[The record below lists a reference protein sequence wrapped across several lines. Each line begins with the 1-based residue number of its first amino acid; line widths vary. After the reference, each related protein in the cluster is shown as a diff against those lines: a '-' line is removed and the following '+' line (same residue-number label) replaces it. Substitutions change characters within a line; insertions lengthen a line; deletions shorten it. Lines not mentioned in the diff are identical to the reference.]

1 MKKKVLSMLLAL
13 AMLLGMIPANVLA
26 ADAVPLTVTMG
37 DGTSLP
43 VADTGEL
50 AYVHFADV
58 EVPRYQVT
66 VPTDTPVETPLT
78 MTWTDALYFGL
89 SFDGTAEI
97 PCAYYPQ
104 EYIDG
109 YGYDGLYGMAV
120 TQEGNPVIC
129 CAITFVEGEVGG
141 DDEPACEHT
150 ETTTSYAQVDGTETH
165 TVTVKCANES
175 CGQQVGEVTIEDC
188 ADENDDLKCD
198 KCGGAVAAEETTV
211 TPDKEVNL
219 DIGEVTVKTP
229 VIEPGVTMIS
239 VPVKV
244 QYHYSGASINRVTF
258 SVKYDTELLTFVD
271 MVSTSTTPVAG
282 GTSTSYRYA
291 TDTDGTIS
299 VSYYY
304 KSMKKPGD
312 TDWLDLCDLR
322 FIVNEGAVPTADKT
336 TELAVEGD
344 VVCLQNKTAKTTTYT
359 KQDGSITLEYSD
371 EKAYNVSIGTF
382 ENGTVTGPATKVLP
396 GETVTLTVTTA
407 SKSYALLSLSAGEG
421 VELTKTGVNNLTST
435 YTFVMPEKD
444 VTVTAAFAA
453 AYSVTTKGG
462 VTGTN
467 GASPGSY
474 CANTTIN
481 GTALSWAGVSVA
493 AGSEAEIV
501 CIPKTGYSVPKVYY
515 TNTAGETIYIELTD
529 CKGTFTMPS
538 EAVALVPVVEMNPDT
553 ALTVEFGDVT
563 VEAAALSEGSMNVVV
578 PVYVT
583 FENFEIEATKVI
595 FGSGFDTA
603 ALSYDYKTGYA
614 AGENLESDES
624 LSWANNTNTNVN
636 YNFSSA
642 KVPPVGKR
650 HVASLTFTLASA
662 ELGEY
667 EVTPV
672 NVTVND
678 IAGKS
683 PLTCAY
689 TLTPGTISVVEKICD
704 HTDTET
710 TTSYARIDGTETHN
724 IVVTCVCGETISET
738 PEACSG
744 ASGAVECSKCFG
756 AITPKYEVYFNN
768 MSGGQV
774 TADKTMYQS
783 GETVT
788 LTVDPDEGY
797 ELNEISAAYAYMP
810 NYNADAELPDESLEE
825 VAIALTKVGD
835 TTYTFVMP
843 SAIGL
848 CDVTVSATFVPVAEP
863 VTYTLSVGSVNW
875 SYATI
880 SVNGTSVL
888 SSNVKGK
895 TTEIA
900 AGAKVKVSC
909 SDSNKADGVT
919 FNGFTTVVNGVRTAY
934 ANGTTFTMPETNV
947 LLEFNCS
954 TTGTASVTMGEDQT
968 GLDAEVAS
976 ITIPVSLSYT
986 LASRTTGVYV
996 ELEYDS
1002 TVLDYTGMTGFT
1014 SVTETEDG
1022 KLLVWYKKTV
1032 KADTAGS
1039 GSGSLTFAPV
1049 AGADGKSAAVKAVA
1063 FRPYQGQKQGILDM
1077 DGETLD
1083 ETRISFAGEVTS
1095 CDHIG
1100 EKTTA
1105 YTPVQ
1110 GTKTHTVTV
1119 TCLTCNET
1127 VGEVITENCV
1137 DENLDEQ
1144 CDKCGGV
1151 VELTKYGITLTNATA
1166 AVNGE
1171 NVTKAAAGQ
1180 TVVLTVAVPEDK
1192 VLAYLIVI
1200 KDSELESSTAMPID
1214 PTRNDDG
1221 TYSFTMPGEAVTVI
1235 VGMSDAIPL
1244 EITNSEKGQITAMVN
1259 GVSVT
1264 AVCEGQTV
1272 TLTANVASGSN
1283 LSRMIV
1289 KYDNEN
1295 YKDQIIEVRENADGT
1310 WSFDVPA
1317 DGIQVIRISADYTC
1331 AHAETTTTYAQVEN
1345 EEKHTVTVTC
1355 NACSAIVGDVI
1366 TESCKEI
1373 IKDGKCDLCNGD
1385 VAVTE
1390 SLVSVWDGETYSSSL
1405 QTATYNGETVYLINS
1420 AADLVYWAKQN
1431 TAATTTNNLYRIQ
1444 SVVLNTD
1451 IDLDNH
1457 AWTPVKRLDAVFY
1470 GMGHTISGLNVSGSG
1485 FIAAMRVD
1493 NYYRPAGDAAIRDL
1507 TLEGSVTGSD
1517 KVGAFVGQSYGVV
1530 INCVSRVNVTGVD
1543 SVGGIVGDG
1552 DATTAIR
1559 NCANYGNVTASGQ
1572 HVAGILGHAAGA
1584 YVQNCYNRG
1593 NVQGADTVAGI
1604 ANGSFDDAMTIRNC
1618 YNTGN
1623 VKATVDSFGDAKYG
1637 PIAGRPEY
1645 KVDNC
1650 YYLNNATY
1658 SGTVSNMAGNALSV
1672 AELKAASSNL
1682 GTAWAED
1689 TYNLNDGYPVQ
1700 TWQIPDAS
1708 KIVDLTAPTLTAA
1721 TAGEAGY
1728 DENGYY
1734 MIDNTIIVAAPE
1746 GSKQDTGAAI
1756 QYRASADGQTWSEW
1770 QSGEEFYGLT
1780 PGTTYS
1786 FQARYVSTK
1795 LHKYR
1800 DSQPSNVVSATVA
1813 AAPEDVETFQLSA
1826 PVLTAALADV
1836 QENSITLTYPE
1847 STYEDDYIWDEYG
1860 LAYYRIGTVDTN
1872 DVIIW
1877 GEWSDSVDINGKVT
1891 FDGLNR
1897 GTRYGI
1903 QARFVSRSTGAIAS
1917 SISETMYVTTVDG
1930 MIDVNFRLIG
1940 ITQPNH
1946 VGVSGTITHGG
1957 IDLGAQLEAALN
1969 HEIVDGYDGAVYRT
1983 LLQTKKYNVPG
1994 GLTAT
1999 NFVGYPLSANNL
2011 NYKLGIHYFTKV
2023 EVPSI
2028 FADMATDD
2036 SGTIHTNGYY
2046 YGDSAGWYI
2055 FVIRDG
2061 EVFSEGEPDNATT
2074 VLQNGDSV
2082 VMCFVG
2088 DSKYEMKTNPT
2099 MGAHWSSEA
2108 VNSGLTDLVY
2118 QFLETPDISH
2128 EEYVPVLA
2136 LEKQIDKLVV
2146 DKNSDAAIKSAEA
2159 AYEALSADQQ
2169 KAVKNYKTLQ
2179 EKRAQYEILQ
2189 LGNLDGDNEV
2199 GQKDVTLLIQ
2209 YLAERDVT
2217 IDEQYADLNKD
2228 SKVDLL
2234 DLLILRRHLAQWDGY
2249 KTLPVVPNT

>member
-13 AMLLGMIPANVLA
+13 AMVLGMVPANILA
-26 ADAVPLTVTMG
+26 ADVPLAVTLE

-43 VADTGEL
+43 VADTGEET
-50 AYVHFADV
+50 YDV
-58 EVPRYQVT
+58 NMGSEFPIYQVT
-66 VPTDTPVETPLT
+66 VPTGTEVGTPLT
-78 MTWTDALYFGL
+78 MTWESVDGL
-89 SFDGTAEI
+89 WLFSVYNSS
-97 PCAYYPQ
+97 PVSPAYYPNDVWGDFYLMKLT
-104 EYIDG
+104 EDG
-109 YGYDGLYGMAV
+109 SNFEAIY
-120 TQEGNPVIC
+120 

-141 DDEPACEHT
+141 GEEPACQHP
-150 ETTTSYAQVDGTETH
+150 ETTTSYAQVEGEEKH

-175 CGQQVGEVTIEDC
+175 CGEQVGEVTIEDC

-219 DIGEVTVKTP
+219 DIGEVTVKTSL
-229 VIEPGVTMIS
+229 IEPGVSKIS

-244 QYHYSGASINRVTF
+244 QYHYSTKSINRVIF
-258 SVKYDTELLTFVD
+258 SVKYDTDLLTFAD
-271 MVSTSTTPVAG
+271 MVSTSTTPSAG
-282 GTSTSYRYA
+282 GTNTTYRYA

-299 VSYYY
+299 VSYHY
-304 KSMKKPGD
+304 KSGTKPGD
-312 TDWLDLCDLR
+312 TDWLDLCDLQ
-322 FIVNEGAVPTADKT
+322 FTVNEGKLPTGGELT
-336 TELAVEGD
+336 TALTVEGD
-344 VVCLQNKTAKTTTYT
+344 VQCLNNTTARTTTYT
-359 KQDGSITLEYSD
+359 KQDGSITLQYSD
-371 EKAYNVSIGTF
+371 ETAYNVSIGTF
-382 ENGTVTGPATKVLP
+382 DNGTVTGPATKVIP
-396 GETVTLTVTTA
+396 GETVTLTVAPA
-407 SKSYALLSLSAGEG
+407 SNYALLSLSAVED
-421 VELTKTGVNNLTST
+421 VELTKTSANT
-435 YTFVMPEKD
+435 YTFVMPERD

-538 EAVALVPVVEMNPDT
+538 EPVALVPVVEMNPDT

-583 FENFEIEATKVI
+583 FENFEIEVNRAI
-595 FGSGFDTA
+595 FGSGFDAA
-603 ALSYDYKTGYA
+603 ALSYDYETGYA
-614 AGENLESDES
+614 AGEDLASDES
-624 LSWANNTNTNVN
+624 LSWASNKNTNVN
-636 YNFSSA
+636 YNFSSP
-642 KVPPVGKR
+642 KVPSAGKR
-650 HVASLTFTLASA
+650 HVANLTFTLASA
-662 ELGEY
+662 AVGEY

-678 IAGKS
+678 ITGKS

-710 TTSYARIDGTETHN
+710 TTTYARIADTETHN
-724 IVVTCVCGETISET
+724 IVVTCACGETISAT

-756 AITPKYEVYFNN
+756 AITPKYEVYFND

-774 TADKTMYQS
+774 TADKTMYPS

-788 LTVDPDEGY
+788 LTVAPDEGY

-810 NYNADAELPDESLEE
+810 NYNADDEFPDESLEAVTIE
-825 VAIALTKVGD
+825 LTKIGD
-835 TTYTFVMP
+835 TTYTFMMP

-848 CDVTVSATFVPVAEP
+848 SDLTVSATFVSVAEP
-863 VTYTLSVGSVNW
+863 VTYTLSVGTVNW

-880 SVNGTSVL
+880 SVNETSVL
-888 SSNVKGK
+888 TSKVMGR
-895 TTEIA
+895 TAEIA
-900 AGAKVKVSC
+900 AGAKVTVSKG
-909 SDSNKADGVT
+909 NTAGGVT
-919 FNGFTTVVNGVRTAY
+919 FNGFTTVVDGVRTAY
-934 ANGTTFTMPETNV
+934 SNGASFTMPEANV

-954 TTGTASVTMGEDQT
+954 TTGTASVAMGADQT
-968 GLDAEVAS
+968 DLDAASAS

-986 LASRTTGVYV
+986 LGSKTAGVYV
-996 ELEYDS
+996 EMEYDPA
-1002 TVLDYTGMTGFT
+1002 VLDYTGMTGFT

-1022 KLLVWYKKTV
+1022 KLLVWYSKSVAKN
-1032 KADTAGS
+1032 TAGS
-1039 GSGSLTFAPV
+1039 ASGSLTFAPV
-1049 AGADGKSAAVKAVA
+1049 AGAEGKSATVKAVA
-1063 FRPYQGQKQGILDM
+1063 FRPYQGQMQGILDM

-1083 ETRISFAGEVTS
+1083 ETRISFAGEVNS
-1095 CDHIG
+1095 CDHSG

-1171 NVTKAAAGQ
+1171 NVTAAAEGQ
-1180 TVVLTVAVPEDK
+1180 TVVLTVIVPEGK
-1192 VLAYLIVI
+1192 VLDRLFVI
-1200 KDSELESSTAMPID
+1200 KNSELDSETAIPID
-1214 PTRNDDG
+1214 LTRNDDG
-1221 TYSFTMPGEAVTVI
+1221 TYSFTMLGEAVTVI
-1235 VGMSDAIPL
+1235 VGMGDAIPL
-1244 EITNSEKGQITAMVN
+1244 EITNSEKGEITATVN

-1295 YKDQIIEVRENADGT
+1295 YKDQTIEVRENADGT

-1431 TAATTTNNLYRIQ
+1431 TAATTTNSPYRIQ

-1457 AWTPVKRLDAVFY
+1457 AWTPVKKFDAVFY
-1470 GMGHTISGLNVSGSG
+1470 GMGHTISGLNVSGQG
-1485 FIAAMRVD
+1485 FIALMRVD
-1493 NYYRPAGDAAIRDL
+1493 NHYRPAGDAAIRDL

-1517 KVGAFVGQSYGVV
+1517 VVGAFAGKTYGEV
-1530 INCVSRVNVTGVD
+1530 INCVSRVNVTGVEY
-1543 SVGGIVGDG
+1543 VGGIVGSGDG
-1552 DATTAIR
+1552 TTAIR
-1559 NCANYGNVTASGQ
+1559 NCANYGNVTASGT
-1572 HVAGILGHAAGA
+1572 HVAGILGHAEGA

-1623 VKATVDSFGDAKYG
+1623 VKATGDTFGNAQYG
-1637 PIAGRPEY
+1637 PIGGRLAY
-1645 KVDNC
+1645 NVDNC

-1658 SGTVSNMAGNALSV
+1658 SGTVSNMAGTALSV
-1672 AELKAASSNL
+1672 AELKAAAGNL
-1682 GTAWAED
+1682 GNAWAED

-1700 TWQIPDAS
+1700 TWQVPDAS

-1728 DENGYY
+1728 DENGVYY
-1734 MIDNTIIVAAPE
+1734 MIDNTIIVTAPE

-1756 QYRASADGQTWSEW
+1756 QYRISADGQTWSEW

-1800 DSQPSNVVSATVA
+1800 DSQPSNVVSAAVA
-1813 AAPEDVETFQLSA
+1813 AAPEDVEIIQLSA
-1826 PVLTAALADV
+1826 PAMTAALADV
-1836 QENSITLTYPE
+1836 KENSITLTYPE

-1860 LAYYRIGTVDTN
+1860 LAYYRIGTVGAD
-1872 DVIIW
+1872 DVVAW
-1877 GEWSDSVDINGKVT
+1877 GEWSEGIDFNGTVT
-1891 FDGLNR
+1891 FNGLNR

-1917 SISETMYVTTVDG
+1917 PISETMYVTTVDG

-1957 IDLGAQLEAALN
+1957 INLRAQLEAALN
-1969 HEIVDGYDGAVYRT
+1969 HKIVDGYDGAVYRT

-2011 NYKLGIHYFTKV
+2011 NYELSIHYFTKV

-2074 VLQNGDSV
+2074 ALQDGDSV
-2082 VMCFVG
+2082 IMCFVG

-2136 LEKQIDKLVV
+2136 LEKQIDELVV

-2169 KAVKNYKTLQ
+2169 KAVKNYKKLQ
-2179 EKRAQYEILQ
+2179 EKRAQYEALQ
-2189 LGNLDGDNEV
+2189 LGDLDGDNEV

-2217 IDEQYADLNKD
+2217 IAEQYADLNKD

>member
-1 MKKKVLSMLLAL
+1 MKKKVLSMLLTF
-13 AMLLGMIPANVLA
+13 AMLLSMVPANVLA
-26 ADAVPLTVTMG
+26 ADVPLAVTMEG
-37 DGTSLP
+37 GTSLP
-43 VADTGEL
+43 VVDTGEQ
-50 AYVHFADV
+50 AYVPFAEV
-58 EVPRYQVT
+58 EVPLYQVT
-66 VPTDTPVETPLT
+66 VPTGTPVETPLT

-89 SFDGTAEI
+89 IGDYTLSEI
-97 PCAYYPQ
+97 PCGYYDQ
-104 EYIDG
+104 EYIDAN
-109 YGYDGLYGMAV
+109 GYDGLFGVAV
-120 TQEGNPVIC
+120 TQEGNQVIC

-141 DDEPACEHT
+141 GDEPACEHP

-175 CGQQVGEVTIEDC
+175 CGQQVGDVTTEDC
-188 ADENDDLKCD
+188 ADEDGDLKCD
-198 KCGGAVAAEETTV
+198 KCEGAVAAEEDTTV

-258 SVKYDTELLTFVD
+258 SVKYDTELLTFFD
-271 MVSTSTTPVAG
+271 MVSTSTTPAVG
-282 GTSTSYRYA
+282 GTSTTYRYA

-299 VSYYY
+299 VSYHY
-304 KSMKKPGD
+304 KTGKKPGD

-322 FIVNEGAVPTADKT
+322 FTVNEGKLPTDGELT
-336 TELAVEGD
+336 TTLTVEGD
-344 VVCLQNKTAKTTTYT
+344 VVCLSNKTAKTTTYT

-371 EKAYNVSIGTF
+371 ETAYSVNIGTF
-382 ENGTVTGPATKVLP
+382 ENGTVTGPATKVIP
-396 GETVTLTVTTA
+396 GETVTLTVSPA
-407 SKSYALLSLSAGEG
+407 SKSYALLSLNAGEG
-421 VELTKTGVNNLTST
+421 VELTKTGVSGLAST
-435 YTFVMPEKD
+435 YTFVMPERD

-467 GASPGSY
+467 GAAPGSY
-474 CANTTIN
+474 CASTTIN

-515 TNTAGETIYIELTD
+515 TNTAGETVYIELTD

-563 VEAAALSEGSMNVVV
+563 VEAAALSEDSMNVVV
-578 PVYVT
+578 PAYVT
-583 FENFEIEATKVI
+583 FENFEIEATGAV

-614 AGENLESDES
+614 AGEDLASDES
-624 LSWANNTNTNVN
+624 LSWASNTNTKVN
-636 YNFSSA
+636 LNFSSA
-642 KVPPVGKR
+642 KVPSAGKR
-650 HVASLTFTLASA
+650 HVANLTFTLASA
-662 ELGEY
+662 EVGEY
-667 EVTPV
+667 EVAPIDV
-672 NVTVND
+672 SVND
-678 IAGKS
+678 ITGHS
-683 PLTCAY
+683 PLICAY
-689 TLTPGTISVVEKICD
+689 TLLPGTIKVVEKICD
-704 HTDTET
+704 HTGTET
-710 TTSYARIDGTETHN
+710 TTGCVRIEGTETHN
-724 IVVTCVCGETISET
+724 IVVTCTCGEVISET
-738 PEACSG
+738 PEDCSG

-756 AITPKYEVYFNN
+756 AITPKYEVYFND

-774 TADKTMYQS
+774 TADKTKYPS

-788 LTVDPDEGY
+788 LTVTPNEGY
-797 ELNEISAAYAYMP
+797 ELNEISAVYAYMP
-810 NYNADAELPDESLEE
+810 YYNADDELPDESLEE
-825 VAIALTKVGD
+825 VAIALTKVDD

-843 SAIGL
+843 SATGL
-848 CDVTVSATFVPVAEP
+848 CDVTVSAAFVPVAAP
-863 VTYTLSVGSVNW
+863 ATYTLSVGSVNW

-900 AGAKVKVSC
+900 AGAKVRVS
-909 SDSNKADGVT
+909 SGTKATGVT

-934 ANGTTFTMPETNV
+934 ADGATFTMPEADV
-947 LLEFNCS
+947 ILEFNCS

-976 ITIPVSLSYT
+976 VTIPVSLNYN
-986 LASRTTGVYV
+986 LGSRTTGVYV
-996 ELEYDS
+996 EMEYDPA
-1002 TVLDYTGMTGFT
+1002 VLDYTGMTGFT

-1032 KADTAGS
+1032 KADNAGS
-1039 GSGSLTFAPV
+1039 VSDSSLTFAPV
-1049 AGADGKSAAVKAVA
+1049 AGAEGKSATVKAVA
-1063 FRPYQGQKQGILDM
+1063 FRPYNGQMQGILDM
-1077 DGETLD
+1077 DGEILD
-1083 ETRISFAGEVTS
+1083 EVRISFAGQVTS
-1095 CDHIG
+1095 CDHGG

-1105 YTPVQ
+1105 YARVE

-1127 VGEVITENCV
+1127 VGEAITENCA

-1144 CDKCGGV
+1144 CDKCGGT
-1151 VELTKYGITLTNATA
+1151 VELTKYAITLINAAA

-1171 NVTKAAAGQ
+1171 NATAAAAGQ
-1180 TVVLTVAVPEDK
+1180 TVVLTVTVPEGQ
-1192 VLAYLIVI
+1192 VLDRVFVFTTA
-1200 KDSELESSTAMPID
+1200 EESPVTC
-1214 PTRNDDG
+1214 TRNADG
-1221 TYSFTMPGEAVTVI
+1221 TYSFTMPGEAVTVF
-1235 VGMSDAIPL
+1235 VRCGDAIPL
-1244 EITNSEKGQITAMVN
+1244 EITSSEKGEITAAVN

-1272 TLTANVASGSN
+1272 TLTANVASGSK
-1283 LSRMIV
+1283 LSGMIV
-1289 KYDNEN
+1289 SYDTASYKNMPVDVTKNE
-1295 YKDQIIEVRENADGT
+1295 DGT
-1310 WSFDVPA
+1310 WTFVVPA
-1317 DGIQVIRISADYTC
+1317 DSEPLEVIRISADYTC
-1331 AHAETTTTYAQVEN
+1331 AHAETTTTCEQVDG

-1373 IKDGKCDLCNGD
+1373 IKDGKCDLCEGD
-1385 VAVTE
+1385 VTVSE
-1390 SLVSVWDGETYSSSL
+1390 SLVSVWDGVTYSTSL

-1431 TAATTTNNLYRIQ
+1431 TAATTKNNPYRIQ

-1451 IDLDNH
+1451 IDLWGY
-1457 AWTPVKRLDAVFY
+1457 AWTPVKSLDAVFY

-1485 FIAAMRVD
+1485 FIATMRVD

-1517 KVGAFVGQSYGVV
+1517 TVGAFVGQSYGVV

-1543 SVGGIVGDG
+1543 RVGGIVGDG

-1559 NCANYGNVTASGQ
+1559 NCANYGSVTASGN

-1593 NVQGADTVAGI
+1593 NVQGGDTVAGI
-1604 ANGSFDDAMTIRNC
+1604 ANGAFDDAMTIRNC

-1623 VKATVDSFGDAKYG
+1623 VKATGDSFGNAQYG
-1637 PIAGRPEY
+1637 PIAGRPAY
-1645 KVDNC
+1645 KVENC

-1658 SGTVSNMAGNALSV
+1658 SGSVSNMAGSSLSA
-1672 AELKAASSNL
+1672 AELKAAADKL

-1689 TYNLNDGYPVQ
+1689 TFNQNDGYPIQ
-1700 TWQIPDAS
+1700 TWQVPDVS
-1708 KIVDLTAPTLTAA
+1708 KIVDLTAPVLTEA
-1721 TAGEAGY
+1721 TDGKAGY
-1728 DENGYY
+1728 DESGNYY
-1734 MIDNTIIVAAPE
+1734 MIDNTITVTAPE

-1756 QYRASADGQTWSEW
+1756 QYRVSADGQTWSEW
-1770 QSGEEFYGLT
+1770 QSSEEFYGLT

-1800 DSQPSNVVSATVA
+1800 DSQPSNTVSAAVA
-1813 AAPEDVETFQLSA
+1813 AAPEGVEIIQLSA

-1836 QENSITLTYPE
+1836 KENSITLTYPE
-1847 STYEDDYIWDEYG
+1847 STYEDDYIWDEFG
-1860 LAYYRIGTVDTN
+1860 LAYYRIGTVDAN
-1872 DVIIW
+1872 NVVIW
-1877 GEWSDSVDINGKVT
+1877 SEWSTGIDINSAVT

-1903 QARFVSRSTGAIAS
+1903 QARFAARSTGAIAS
-1917 SISETMYVTTVDG
+1917 PISETMYVTTGDG
-1930 MIDVNFRLIG
+1930 MIDVSFRLIG

-1946 VGVSGTITHGG
+1946 VGVSGTTTHGG

-1969 HEIVDGYDGAVYRT
+1969 GKVVDGYDGAVYRT
-1983 LLQTKKYNVPG
+1983 LLQTRKYNVPG

-2011 NYKLGIHYFTKV
+2011 NYDLGVHYFTKV

-2046 YGDSAGWYI
+2046 YGSSAGWYI

-2061 EVFSEGEPDNATT
+2061 KVFSEGEPDNATT
-2074 VLQNGDSV
+2074 ALQDGDSV
-2082 VMCFVG
+2082 VMCFLG
-2088 DSKYEMKTNPT
+2088 DSKYEMMTNPL
-2099 MGAHWSSEA
+2099 MGAHWKSEA

-2118 QFLETPDISH
+2118 KFLETPDISH
-2128 EEYVPVLA
+2128 AEYAPVLA
-2136 LEKQIDKLVV
+2136 LEKQIDALVV
-2146 DKNSDAAIKSAEA
+2146 NKNSDAAIKAAED

-2169 KAVKNYKTLQ
+2169 KAVKNYKKLQ
-2179 EKRAQYEILQ
+2179 EKRAQYEALQ
-2189 LGNLDGDNEV
+2189 LGDLNGDKAV
-2199 GQKDVTLLIQ
+2199 DQKDVTLLIQ

-2217 IDEQYADLNKD
+2217 IAVQYADLNKD
-2228 SKVDLL
+2228 GYVDLL
-2234 DLLILRRHLAQWDGY
+2234 DLIILRRYLAQWDGY
-2249 KTLPVVPNT
+2249 KTLPVVPNP

>member
-13 AMLLGMIPANVLA
+13 AMVLGMVPANILA
-26 ADAVPLTVTMG
+26 ADVPLAVTLE

-43 VADTGEL
+43 VADTEEVT
-50 AYVHFADV
+50 YDV
-58 EVPRYQVT
+58 LMGNEIPIYQVT
-66 VPTDTPVETPLT
+66 VPTGTEVGTPLT
-78 MTWTDALYFGL
+78 MTWEGVDGL
-89 SFDGTAEI
+89 GLFSVYNSS
-97 PCAYYPQ
+97 PVSPAYYPNNDYGDFYLMKLT
-104 EYIDG
+104 EDG
-109 YGYDGLYGMAV
+109 SNFEAIY
-120 TQEGNPVIC
+120 

-141 DDEPACEHT
+141 GDEPACQHT
-150 ETTTSYAQVDGTETH
+150 ETTTSYAQVADTETH
-165 TVTVKCANES
+165 TVTMKCANEN
-175 CGQQVGEVTIEDC
+175 CGQQVGEVTTEDC

-198 KCGGAVAAEETTV
+198 KCGGDVAAEETTV

-258 SVKYDTELLTFVD
+258 SVKYDTDLLTFVD
-271 MVSTSTTPVAG
+271 MVSTSTTPSAG
-282 GTSTSYRYA
+282 GTSTKYRYA

-299 VSYYY
+299 VSYHYS
-304 KSMKKPGD
+304 SMKKPGE

-322 FIVNEGAVPTADKT
+322 FTVKEGKLPDDGELT

-344 VVCLQNKTAKTTTYT
+344 VACLLNATAKTTTYT
-359 KQDGSITLEYSD
+359 KQDGSITLQYSD
-371 EKAYNVSIGTF
+371 EKAYSVNIGTF
-382 ENGTVTGPATKVLP
+382 ENGTVTGPTTKVIP

-624 LSWANNTNTNVN
+624 LSWASNTNTNVN

-650 HVASLTFTLASA
+650 HVANLTFTLTSA
-662 ELGEY
+662 AVGEY

-678 IAGKS
+678 IMGKS

-689 TLTPGTISVVEKICD
+689 TLIPGTIKVVEKICD
-704 HTDTET
+704 HTNTET
-710 TTSYARIDGTETHN
+710 TTTCARIDGTETHN
-724 IVVTCVCGETISET
+724 IVVTCACGETISET

-774 TADKTMYQS
+774 TADKTMYPS

-788 LTVDPDEGY
+788 LTVTPDEGY
-797 ELNEISAAYAYMP
+797 ELNEISAAYDYMP
-810 NYNADAELPDESLEE
+810 NYNPDEEIPNE
-825 VAIALTKVGD
+825 DRETATIALTKVGD

-843 SAIGL
+843 SATGL
-848 CDVTVSATFVPVAEP
+848 SDLTVSATFVPVAEP

-875 SYATI
+875 SYATV

-888 SSNVKGK
+888 SSNVKDT

-900 AGAKVKVSC
+900 AGAEVKVS
-909 SDSNKADGVT
+909 KGRTAGGVT

-934 ANGTTFTMPETNV
+934 ADGATFTMPEADV
-947 LLEFNCS
+947 ILEFNCS
-954 TTGTASVTMGEDQT
+954 TTGTASVTMGADQT

-976 ITIPVSLSYT
+976 VTIPVSLNYNLGSKT
-986 LASRTTGVYV
+986 NGVYV
-996 ELEYDS
+996 EMEYDPA
-1002 TVLDYTGMTGFT
+1002 VLDYTGMTGFT
-1014 SVTETEDG
+1014 SVTKTEDG
-1022 KLLVWYKKTV
+1022 KLLIWNKKTV
-1032 KADTAGS
+1032 KADNAGS
-1039 GSGSLTFAPV
+1039 ASGNLTFAPV
-1049 AGADGKSAAVKAVA
+1049 AGADGKSATVKAVA
-1063 FRPYQGQKQGILDM
+1063 FRPYQGQMQGILDM

-1095 CDHIG
+1095 CDHSG

-1171 NVTKAAAGQ
+1171 NVTAAAEGQ
-1180 TVVLTVAVPEDK
+1180 TVVLTVTVPEGK
-1192 VLAYLIVI
+1192 VLDRLFVI
-1200 KDSELESSTAMPID
+1200 KNSELDSETAMPID

-1235 VGMSDAIPL
+1235 AGMGDAIPL
-1244 EITNSEKGQITAMVN
+1244 EITNSEKGEITATVN

-1283 LSRMIV
+1283 LSSIIV

-1317 DGIQVIRISADYTC
+1317 DGIQKIRISADYTC
-1331 AHAETTTTYAQVEN
+1331 AHAETTTTYTPVEGK
-1345 EEKHTVTVTC
+1345 EQHTVTVTC
-1355 NACSAIVGDVI
+1355 NACHETVGEVA
-1366 TESCKEI
+1366 TESCVEI
-1373 IKDGKCDLCNGD
+1373 IKDGKCDLCEGD
-1385 VAVTE
+1385 VTVSE
-1390 SLVSVWDGETYSSSL
+1390 SLVSVWNGETYSSSL

-1420 AADLVYWAKQN
+1420 AADLAYWAKQN
-1431 TAATTTNNLYRIQ
+1431 TAANTSNSPYRIQ

-1451 IDLDNH
+1451 IDLGNH
-1457 AWTPVKRLDAVFY
+1457 AWTPVKRFDAVFY
-1470 GMGHTISGLNVSGSG
+1470 GMGHTISGLNVSGQG
-1485 FIAAMRVD
+1485 FIAEMRVN

-1517 KVGAFVGQSYGVV
+1517 KVGAFVGQTYGVV
-1530 INCVSRVNVTGVD
+1530 INCVSRVNVTGVEY
-1543 SVGGIVGDG
+1543 VGGIVGSGDG
-1552 DATTAIR
+1552 TTAIR
-1559 NCANYGNVTASGQ
+1559 NCANYGNVTASGT
-1572 HVAGILGHAAGA
+1572 HVAGILGHAEGA

-1604 ANGSFDDAMTIRNC
+1604 ANGAFENAMTIRNC

-1623 VKATVDSFGDAKYG
+1623 VKATGDSFGNAQYG
-1637 PIAGRPEY
+1637 PIAGRPAY
-1645 KVDNC
+1645 NVDNC

-1658 SGTVSNMAGNALSV
+1658 SGTVSNMAGTALSV
-1672 AELKAASSNL
+1672 AELKAAAGNL
-1682 GTAWAED
+1682 GNAWAED

-1728 DENGYY
+1728 DENGVYY

-1746 GSKQDTGAAI
+1746 SSKQDTGAAI

-1780 PGTTYS
+1780 PGTTYF

-1800 DSQPSNVVSATVA
+1800 DSQPSDAVSATVA
-1813 AAPEDVETFQLSA
+1813 AAPEDVEIIQLSA
-1826 PVLTAALADV
+1826 PAMTAALADV
-1836 QENSITLTYPE
+1836 KENSITLTYPE
-1847 STYEDDYIWDEYG
+1847 STYEDDYVWDEYG
-1860 LAYYRIGTVDTN
+1860 LVYYRIGTVDAN
-1872 DVIIW
+1872 DVVAW
-1877 GEWSDSVDINGKVT
+1877 GEWSEGIDFNGTVT

-1917 SISETMYVTTVDG
+1917 PISETMYVTTVDG

-1940 ITQPNH
+1940 ITKPDH
-1946 VGVSGTITHGG
+1946 VAGGTTTQGG
-1957 IDLGAQLEAALN
+1957 INLGAQLEAALN
-1969 HEIVDGYDGAVYRT
+1969 HKIVDGYDGAVYRT
-1983 LLQTKKYNVPG
+1983 LLQTEKYNVPG

-2011 NYKLGIHYFTKV
+2011 NYELGIHYFTKV

-2074 VLQNGDSV
+2074 ALQDGDSV
-2082 VMCFVG
+2082 IMCFVG

-2136 LEKQIDKLVV
+2136 LEKQIDELVV

-2159 AYEALSADQQ
+2159 AYAALSADQQ
-2169 KAVKNYKTLQ
+2169 KAMNYKKLQ
-2179 EKRAQYEILQ
+2179 EKRAQYEALQ
-2189 LGNLDGDNEV
+2189 LGDLDGDNEV

-2217 IDEQYADLNKD
+2217 IAEQYADLNKD

-2234 DLLILRRHLAQWDGY
+2234 DLLILRRHLVPWDGY
-2249 KTLPVVPNT
+2249 QTLPVVPNT